1 MMVIKI
7 HYINSINGKLK
18 NFFLMVML
26 YVMGFFVCMI
36 QELKEKDGERERENP
51 IINQTTK
58 TINDNN

>member
-1 MMVIKI
+1 
-7 HYINSINGKLK
+7 
-18 NFFLMVML
+18 MVML